1 MAQRDGEPTTAPA
14 AWSLLVCR
22 APHPRAAEGVS
33 RYQGR
38 IHGIRL
44 QLVPF
49 RVRATGRQV
58 TRWEDVRPGCLV
70 VRCVG
75 CGGFTEYEILGS
87 LQGDEP
93 ADDPGGSRRDWNGE
107 TLVAQKRKLRDTHV
121 AGSEIS

>member
-1 MAQRDGEPTTAPA
+1 MVPGEGASATAPA

-22 APHPRAAEGVS
+22 APHPRATEGVA

-87 LQGDEP
+87 FQDDES
-93 ADDPGGSRRDWNGE
+93 DDAPGPPLRNRTAE
-107 TLVAQKRKLRDTHV
+107 PLVAQKRKLRNTHV

>member
-1 MAQRDGEPTTAPA
+1 MVPGDGTPATAKA
-14 AWSLLVCR
+14 TWSLLVCR
-22 APHPRAAEGVS
+22 APHPRAAEGVP

-49 RVRATGRQV
+49 RVRPTGRQV

-87 LQGDEP
+87 ASSDEGRGEP
-93 ADDPGGSRRDWNGE
+93 REVHREMTGSAA
-107 TLVAQKRKLRDTHV
+107 VAQKRKVRDRHV